1 MTIEQMQAVARSSAI
16 AAGLDPALVM
26 AVIEHESSWNPWAV
40 RYEPAFYA
48 RYIASMK
55 LPETE
60 KTMRATSWGLLQIMG
75 QVAREKGFDD
85 KYLTALCDPINGV
98 VFGCRKL
105 RECVDRERH
114 ESGSSTADL
123 TAALLRY
130 NGGSDPSYPIIVL
143 GLMDKYHV
151 Q

>member
-60 KTMRATSWGLLQIMG
+60 KTLRATSFGLMQVMG
-75 QVAREKGFDD
+75 QVAREKGFDE

-105 RECVDRERH
+105 RECVAA
-114 ESGSSTADL
+114 TADI

-130 NGGSDPSYPIIVL
+130 NGGGDPSYPVIVL
-143 GLMDKYHV
+143 GLMDKYRSL
-151 Q
+151 